1 MSMGATVDRPAPPAI
16 AYSLAQRELHAEQH
30 LLTASAAGFL
40 DKTSCSRIAET
51 YGVKHLISELKRMK
65 GKMFPEFACNSEGG
79 K

>member
-1 MSMGATVDRPAPPAI
+1 MSMSATVDRGVSPEK
-16 AYSLAQRELHAEQH
+16 AYPLKQRELHAEQH